1 MENGLFQEQKLKSSL
16 KIMNKYILVLFLVLF
31 TFQRNSLKAQSL
43 RVMTYNIRLDVK
55 SDGINQW
62 ENRKEGVVSLIKNH
76 KPDVFGIQEGL
87 PHQVEY
93 LSQQL
98 KDYTMI
104 GEGRDGGGLG
114 EYSAIYYH
122 NKKVNLL
129 KTETFWLSETPKKP
143 SIGWDAALNRIVTM
157 GVFSRIDSNE
167 KIVIYNTHFD
177 HMGSSAREN
186 SSQLILDHIKEN
198 GYSKNAIVV
207 MGDFNAEPNDA
218 PIILFSKNLD
228 DPFSSTFSKNP
239 IGTFNAFDLKSNLSK
254 RIDYIFTKN
263 VKVID
268 YKHIHEKLANGN
280 WPSDHLPVFIDINE

>member
-1 MENGLFQEQKLKSSL
+1 MANGLFLKRKLKSIL
-16 KIMNKYILVLFLVLF
+16 KIMSKPILFFFLAII
-31 TFQRNSLKAQSL
+31 TFQSNSLNAQSL
-43 RVMTYNIRLDVK
+43 GIMTYNIRLDVK

-62 ENRKEGVVSLIKNH
+62 ENRKEGVVSLILKH

-93 LSQQL
+93 LSQHL

-104 GEGRDGGGLG
+104 GEGRDGGKQG

-157 GVFSRIDSNE
+157 GVFTRIDSNK

-177 HMGSSAREN
+177 HMGREARKN

-198 GYSKNAIVV
+198 DYS
-207 MGDFNAEPNDA
+207 MT
-218 PIILFSKNLD
+218 L
-228 DPFSSTFSKNP
+228 
-239 IGTFNAFDLKSNLSK
+239 
-254 RIDYIFTKN
+254 
-263 VKVID
+263 
-268 YKHIHEKLANGN
+268 
-280 WPSDHLPVFIDINE
+280 